1 MASFHIQSEDPVPAI
16 QSLEDYFREGGR
28 GLDNTPHFPYQPY
41 KSTVAH
47 ISHINAYTSALA
59 Q

>member
-16 QSLEDYFREGGR
+16 QSLEDYFREGGA
-28 GLDNTPHFPYQPY
+28 
-41 KSTVAH
+41 SIIAH